1 MPGLEKHNCPCAF
14 AADAVEQGEIVLA
27 RHLQRLGDQ
36 LAHVAFGEQTG
47 EEGARGLVVDGLCAQ
62 GFCSFPRPCSF
73 AAVARSV
80 DAQHCAEQ
88 VENAQ
93 DVLQSGNSDV
103 LDRAAQLRYI
113 APMKTA
119 TIPSVRVEPEF
130 RAEVESVLAEGESLS
145 EFVEA
150 SVRASVER
158 RRVQA
163 EFIARGLRSR
173 DQAKRTGDYVDA
185 DDVVAALQRKL
196 DAARAR
202 LAKPPTTRK

>member
-1 MPGLEKHNCPCAF
+1 MSRAAPSLEY
-14 AADAVEQGEIVLA
+14 
-27 RHLQRLGDQ
+27 
-36 LAHVAFGEQTG
+36 
-47 EEGARGLVVDGLCAQ
+47 
-62 GFCSFPRPCSF
+62 
-73 AAVARSV
+73 
-80 DAQHCAEQ
+80 
-88 VENAQ
+88 
-93 DVLQSGNSDV
+93 
-103 LDRAAQLRYI
+103 AAQLRYI
-113 APMKTA
+113 TLMKTA

-173 DQAKRTGDYVDA
+173 DEAKRTGDYVDA

-202 LAKPPTTRK
+202 VAKTRK

>member
-1 MPGLEKHNCPCAF
+1 VD
-14 AADAVEQGEIVLA
+14 DAQ
-27 RHLQRLGDQ
+27 D
-36 LAHVAFGEQTG
+36 
-47 EEGARGLVVDGLCAQ
+47 GLVNRIDKVGTM
-62 GFCSFPRPCSF
+62 SR
-73 AAVARSV
+73 AAHS
-80 DAQHCAEQ
+80 
-88 VENAQ
+88 
-93 DVLQSGNSDV
+93 
-103 LDRAAQLRYI
+103 LDRVAQLRYI
-113 APMKTA
+113 AFMKTA

-173 DQAKRTGDYVDA
+173 DEAKRTGDYVDA
-185 DDVVAALQRKL
+185 DDVVTALQRKL

-202 LAKPPTTRK
+202 LAKPPKTRR